1 MMMRRRVGPLAFSLS
16 WGLSSLSGCDDGTTP
31 AGPEDPLKDASIEDD
46 RRAPDVPIL
55 DMDTRR
61 RGAFGEPC
69 RENRECESGYCI
81 DAIEAGRICTQL
93 CGECPEGYECN
104 GVENGGPD
112 LLFICTTDRHDLC
125 KPCLT
130 DRECDDS
137 EDRCLEVGNGHY
149 CGEDCAVDGVCPS
162 GYVCGNVSAPGGD
175 EVIARQCRPIEGRCL
190 PCLDADTDGYGDG
203 GDCLDFDCDDADP
216 AVYRGAPE
224 VCDAKDNNCNA
235 LVDEPELLEVPGD
248 LEPCLALGLCVGA
261 HRGCVSGVWI
271 CGYPAGFSDG
281 VEGACDG
288 VDEDCDGRLDEDFD
302 RQTDVNHCGV
312 CGGRCAFPGTDAACL
327 EGVCERGACHE
338 GRHDID
344 GNAGNGCEY
353 LCLVTLDG
361 SERCDG
367 LDNNCDGRVDEGFQG
382 LEVCNGADDDC
393 DGATDEGYDLLV
405 DNEHCGRCDN
415 ACVGLNATGR
425 CDAAVCRIGEC
436 DEGFLDLD
444 GLGETGCEYGCFP
457 TNLGVEA
464 CDVIDND
471 CDGRVDEGFDLG
483 GDPGNCGACGRSCAR
498 DQVLVHCDSGR
509 CASDGCV
516 DGFVD
521 LDGLPGN
528 GCEFACARQNG
539 GLETCN
545 FQDDDCDGR
554 TDEGTRNRCDG
565 CGPEPAEVCDG
576 LDNDCDGTGDN
587 HGACG
592 PYVQGACRVIVG
604 WSDNDAGPGGAAR
617 DWGVCPGQESGDT
630 GDVRCVSTRRD
641 GLFAHLDLNGDVDDN
656 DRLALAFQCD
666 DGGNPGLAA
675 YIDTHCAVYLGY
687 ADNNAGP
694 EGTVSWGACPP
705 SLNSD
710 INGLRCT
717 SSGYDRLFRK
727 INLEGDVDSNDD
739 FAVALKCS
747 DPADPGRAAALQ
759 QSIDFFMGWA
769 DLNAGPPTG
778 SISFGPCPG
787 AVAGDVNGQRCTS
800 SRGDGLFHR
809 LDMNGNVNQDDDFG
823 FALRARPAP

>member
-312 CGGRCAFPGTDAACL
+312 CGGRCAFPGADAACL

-604 WSDNDAGPGGAAR
+604 WSDN
-617 DWGVCPGQESGDT
+617 
-630 GDVRCVSTRRD
+630 
-641 GLFAHLDLNGDVDDN
+641 
-656 DRLALAFQCD
+656 
-666 DGGNPGLAA
+666 
-675 YIDTHCAVYLGY
+675 
-687 ADNNAGP
+687 NAGP